1 MKRKVLFCV
10 PPSCGGAERVTLTI
24 AKLLNKEEFDIKVVI
39 IGNIVGEIKE
49 FIPDY
54 MGIIHIKTQNIWDF
68 TTFRL
73 INLFKREKPKIVFCS
88 LMYLNTRVILAAKIV
103 GNIKILIRNNNS
115 LTSLRFDDKWLVK
128 HLYPKAN
135 AIILQTDEMKE
146 ELCQSIQIDEKKLHV
161 IFNPI
166 DVDTINEQ
174 LNASKSPFNAEFV
187 NYVFVGRI
195 NYVKGLDVL
204 IPAFAEV
211 VKRNANSRLYIVGK
225 VIESDLYFQ
234 SLQKLVIDL
243 HIEEHV
249 IWTDFTKNPY
259 LYIKYADCLVLPS
272 RIEGLPNVI
281 LEALYLQVPVVVTR
295 SVPVIDRIVN
305 REKGIVVE
313 VENKKQLHLAMMEV
327 VKLNTTN
334 NHIGIYATDFISLFK
349 E

>member
-10 PPSCGGAERVTLTI
+10 PPNVGGAERVTLTI
-24 AKLLNKEEFDIKVVI
+24 AKLLDREKYDIKI
-39 IGNIVGEIKE
+39 IIVGRTTGEIKE
-49 FIPDY
+49 FVPNY
-54 MGIIHIKTQNIWDF
+54 MGIIHVKIRNIWDF

-73 INLFKREKPKIVFCS
+73 INLFKQEKPNTVFCS

-103 GNIKILIRNNNS
+103 GGIKILIRNNNS

-128 HLYPKAN
+128 RLYPKAD
-135 AIILQTDEMKE
+135 AIILQTNEMKE
-146 ELCQSIQIDEKKLHV
+146 ELCQSIQIDDKKVHV

-174 LNASKSPFNAEFV
+174 LKTSKSPFNAEYV

-259 LYIKYADCLVLPS
+259 QYIKYANSLVLPS
-272 RIEGLPNVI
+272 RVEGLPNV
-281 LEALYLQVPVVVTR
+281 LLDAMYLQVPIVATQ
-295 SVPVIDRIVN
+295 SVPVIERIVSKE
-305 REKGIVVE
+305 RGIVVDVNDVIALATAMQKV
-313 VENKKQLHLAMMEV
+313 VELEIKTQYFPKDIDSIVN
-327 VKLNTTN
+327 
-334 NHIGIYATDFISLFK
+334 LF
-349 E
+349 EN

>member
-1 MKRKVLFCV
+1 MKKKLLFCL
-10 PPSCGGAERVTLTI
+10 PPNVGGAERVTLTI
-24 AKLLNKEEFDIKVVI
+24 AKLLDREKYDIKIV
-39 IGNIVGEIKE
+39 IVGKKIGDIKE
-49 FIPDY
+49 FVPNY

-73 INLFKREKPKIVFCS
+73 INLFKKEKPKIVFCS
-88 LMYLNTRVILAAKIV
+88 LMYLNTRVILAAQIV

-128 HLYPKAN
+128 RLYPKAD
-135 AIILQTDEMKE
+135 AIILQTNEMKE
-146 ELCQSIQIDEKKLHV
+146 ELCQSTQIDDKKVHV
-161 IFNPI
+161 IFNPV

-174 LNASKSPFNAEFV
+174 LKTSKSPFNAEYV

-225 VIESDLYFQ
+225 VIETDLYFQ

-259 LYIKYADCLVLPS
+259 QYIKYANCLVLPS
-272 RIEGLPNVI
+272 RVEGLPNVI
-281 LEALYLQVPVVVTR
+281 LEAMYLQVPVVVTR
-295 SVPVIDRIVN
+295 SVPVIERIVKKEQGLIVN
-305 REKGIVVE
+305 LENEKELSEAMLAILC
-313 VENKKQLHLAMMEV
+313 KKRS
-327 VKLNTTN
+327 NTFNNNMTN
-334 NHIGIYATDFISLFK
+334 TWAAIFNN
-349 E
+349 